1 MKKLLHTTK
10 EFSLEQIK
18 KHLWIEEETRIHVKK
33 FTIESG
39 KKVNYVEEN
48 KNVQKKRKFS
58 EAAKNFKNPGNPNS
72 SKK

>member
-1 MKKLLHTTK
+1 
-10 EFSLEQIK
+10 
-18 KHLWIEEETRIHVKK
+18 LWIEEETRIHVKK

-58 EAAKNFKNPGNPNS
+58 EAAKNFKNLGNPNS